1 MHYYIYCTQ
10 VCYYLN
16 IDHRIFFCLHV
27 PVSLKGVDLS
37 SSKRVISTL
46 DSGMTSQK
54 STSFYESSSVPK
66 SSATKN
72 SSELMSTIY
81 PTFLSSPDT
90 STRFADNGTL
100 TTTAIHSTNTEEPGP
115 PSEGTVQESKSSI
128 VSPKTL
134 GGPVNRKTRTSSSV
148 VTTSLLLKKSPNLQ
162 KLSTSEINSTFRQ
175 SISTIVQATHSDVT
189 ETHQTEDPVST
200 SKNIFSHTNSARLE
214 SGTPS
219 LPTSVDW
226 ISVINQT
233 RVTTVGLLVN
243 MSTSPTVRTPKTSH
257 LTPVHTPIKPSSS
270 VASVIPASSKEV
282 PSAVSPTK
290 DIVSNWAARP
300 HFINREF

>member
-1 MHYYIYCTQ
+1 M
-10 VCYYLN
+10 
-16 IDHRIFFCLHV
+16 
-27 PVSLKGVDLS
+27 S
-37 SSKRVISTL
+37 
-46 DSGMTSQK
+46 SQK

-115 PSEGTVQESKSSI
+115 PSEGTVQESISFI

-134 GGPVNRKTRTSSSV
+134 GPVNGKTRTSSSV

-162 KLSTSEINSTFRQ
+162 KLSTSDVNSTFRQ
-175 SISTIVQATHSDVT
+175 SISTSVQTTNSDVK
-189 ETHQTEDPVST
+189 THQTEAPVSA
-200 SKNIFSHTNSARLE
+200 SMKIVPHTNSARLE

-219 LPTSVDW
+219 LRTTVDW
-226 ISVINQT
+226 ISDINQT
-233 RVTTVGLLVN
+233 RDASSVTTVGSLVN
-243 MSTSPTVRTPKTSH
+243 ISTSPTVRTPKTSH
-257 LTPVHTPIKPSSS
+257 HFLTPVHTPIKPSSN
-270 VASVIPASSKEV
+270 VVSVIPTNNKDV
-282 PSAVSPTK
+282 PSQVSPTK